1 MKTKHI
7 AAITVITAMLSV
19 TLCPDAQCAEAER
32 SNKSERSSVRR
43 GNKEYENKNFVGAEI
58 DYRKALEAAPLSG
71 DATFNLGNALYG
83 QQKFEDA
90 AKEFEKSV
98 NSETD
103 PVKQAE
109 AWYNLG
115 NTHMKNRNF
124 AAGIEAYK
132 NALRK
137 NPKDED
143 ARYNLRL
150 AQLMLREQQQQQ
162 QNQDDRRE
170 EEQQQQ
176 QQQQQPKDEQQQQKE
191 DDRRQ
196 QQQSPSQMT
205 RENAQQILDALQQ
218 DERNTQEKVRKA
230 IMEQHERRRTDKEW

>member
-7 AAITVITAMLSV
+7 AAIAAITAMLSV
-19 TLCPDAQCAEAER
+19 TLCPDAQGAEAER

-115 NTHMKNRNF
+115 NTHMENRNF

-150 AQLMLREQQQQQ
+150 A
-162 QNQDDRRE
+162 
-170 EEQQQQ
+170 
-176 QQQQQPKDEQQQQKE
+176 QQQPKDEQQQQKE

>member
-1 MKTKHI
+1 
-7 AAITVITAMLSV
+7 MLSV
-19 TLCPDAQCAEAER
+19 TLCLDAQGAEAER

-162 QNQDDRRE
+162 QNQDDSNRSSRRTNSSS
-170 EEQQQQ
+170 
-176 QQQQQPKDEQQQQKE
+176 K
-191 DDRRQ
+191 
-196 QQQSPSQMT
+196 
-205 RENAQQILDALQQ
+205 
-218 DERNTQEKVRKA
+218 RKTTA
-230 IMEQHERRRTDKEW
+230 GNSSRVRRR